1 MPRKNPERSVVLP
14 QEMAE
19 ALDNYSAKKRIT
31 TSQSIRQFIE
41 QGLSVETYKS
51 HQNEIRSYIREEI
64 ENVLAVV
71 MKQYMERLIKMQAVT
86 TRTSGAALFSTIS
99 VLSELY
105 VETATSEEIL
115 ANALRQATQIT
126 KAKPKSDE
134 DYLAEA
140 HDWLS
145 AGLGKPNDK

>member
-1 MPRKNPERSVVLP
+1 MAQNIKRSICLTPEMLEELQRFAASKNITV
-14 QEMAE
+14 AE
-19 ALDNYSAKKRIT
+19 AIRFLLERGLSLSFFTEEQNT
-31 TSQSIRQFIE
+31 IRQF
-41 QGLSVETYKS
+41 
-51 HQNEIRSYIREEI
+51 IREEI

>member
-1 MPRKNPERSVVLP
+1 MAQNIKRSICLTPEMLEELQRFAASKNITV
-14 QEMAE
+14 AE
-19 ALDNYSAKKRIT
+19 AIRFLLERGLSLSFFTEEQNT
-31 TSQSIRQFIE
+31 IRQF
-41 QGLSVETYKS
+41 
-51 HQNEIRSYIREEI
+51 IREEI

-71 MKQYMERLIKMQAVT
+71 MKQYMERLIKMRAVT

-105 VETATSEEIL
+105 VETATSEKIL

-145 AGLGKPNDK
+145 AGVGKPNDK

>member
-1 MPRKNPERSVVLP
+1 MAQNIKRSICLTPEMLEELQRFAASKNITV
-14 QEMAE
+14 AE
-19 ALDNYSAKKRIT
+19 AIRFLLERGLSLSFFTEEQNT
-31 TSQSIRQFIE
+31 IRQF
-41 QGLSVETYKS
+41 
-51 HQNEIRSYIREEI
+51 IREEI

-134 DYLAEA
+134 NYLAEA

>member
-1 MPRKNPERSVVLP
+1 MAQNIKRSICLTPAMLEELQRFAASKNITV
-14 QEMAE
+14 AE
-19 ALDNYSAKKRIT
+19 AIRFLLERGLSLSFFTEEQNT
-31 TSQSIRQFIE
+31 IRQF
-41 QGLSVETYKS
+41 
-51 HQNEIRSYIREEI
+51 IREEI

-145 AGLGKPNDK
+145 AGVGKPNDK

>member
-1 MPRKNPERSVVLP
+1 MAQNIKRSICLTPAMLEELQRFAASKNITV
-14 QEMAE
+14 AE
-19 ALDNYSAKKRIT
+19 AIRFLLERGLSLSFFTEEQNT
-31 TSQSIRQFIE
+31 IRQF
-41 QGLSVETYKS
+41 
-51 HQNEIRSYIREEI
+51 IREEI

>member
-1 MPRKNPERSVVLP
+1 MAQNIKRSICLTPEMLEELQRFAASKNITV
-14 QEMAE
+14 AE
-19 ALDNYSAKKRIT
+19 AIRFLLERGLSLSFFTEEQNT
-31 TSQSIRQFIE
+31 IRQF
-41 QGLSVETYKS
+41 
-51 HQNEIRSYIREEI
+51 IREEI

-145 AGLGKPNDK
+145 AGVGKPNDK

>member
-1 MPRKNPERSVVLP
+1 MAQNIKRSICLTPEMLEELQRFAASKNITV
-14 QEMAE
+14 AE
-19 ALDNYSAKKRIT
+19 AIRFLLERGLSLSFFTEEQNT
-31 TSQSIRQFIE
+31 IRQF
-41 QGLSVETYKS
+41 
-51 HQNEIRSYIREEI
+51 IREEI

-105 VETATSEEIL
+105 VETATSEKIL

-140 HDWLS
+140 HDLLS
-145 AGLGKPNDK
+145 AGVGKPNDK

>member
-1 MPRKNPERSVVLP
+1 MAQNIKRSICLTPEMLEELQRFAASKNITV
-14 QEMAE
+14 AE
-19 ALDNYSAKKRIT
+19 AIRFLLERGLSLSFFTEEQNT
-31 TSQSIRQFIE
+31 IRQF
-41 QGLSVETYKS
+41 
-51 HQNEIRSYIREEI
+51 IREEI

-105 VETATSEEIL
+105 VETATSEKIL

-145 AGLGKPNDK
+145 AGVDKPNDK

>member
-1 MPRKNPERSVVLP
+1 MAQNIKRSICLTPEMLEELQRFAASKNITV
-14 QEMAE
+14 AE
-19 ALDNYSAKKRIT
+19 DIHFLLQRGLSLSFFTEEQNT
-31 TSQSIRQFIE
+31 IRQF
-41 QGLSVETYKS
+41 
-51 HQNEIRSYIREEI
+51 IREEI